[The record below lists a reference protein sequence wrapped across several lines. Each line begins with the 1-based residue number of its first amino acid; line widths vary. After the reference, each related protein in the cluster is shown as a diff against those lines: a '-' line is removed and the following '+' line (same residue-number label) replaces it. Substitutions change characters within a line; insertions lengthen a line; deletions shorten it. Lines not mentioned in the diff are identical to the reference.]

1 MRRCARPP
9 VNAQELIITEAP
21 DRTDTPDGAEREDV
35 MTTATSAHS
44 AAFGTRPLE
53 FFFSI
58 LGLVAAVLSLPFVL
72 LLGGPVGGWLLGVVL
87 FAASWA
93 AGLAIVKFSMGMSP
107 THAVGVSGVS
117 FIARAW
123 LIVAILFVVAQK
135 GSEEVGLAA
144 AGVFLVA
151 FTFDL
156 MGRIILHSLQV
167 KGQVP
172 PAEEGPLQ

>member
-1 MRRCARPP
+1 
-9 VNAQELIITEAP
+9 
-21 DRTDTPDGAEREDV
+21 
-35 MTTATSAHS
+35 MTTAASAHP
-44 AAFGTRPLE
+44 APFRARPLE
-53 FFFSI
+53 FVFSA
-58 LGLVAAVLSLPFVL
+58 LGLFAAVLSLPFVL
-72 LLGGPVGGWLLGVVL
+72 ILGGPIGGWLLGVAL

-93 AGLAIVKFSMGMSP
+93 AGLAIVKISMGMSP

-135 GSEEVGLAA
+135 GSKEVGLAA
-144 AGVFLVA
+144 AGVFLAA

-156 MGRIILHSLQV
+156 FGRIVLHSLQV

-172 PAEEGPLQ
+172 PPEDGPLQ